1 MRKVSWVLMAFL
13 FLAVRT
19 AGAGVRRPPRAPASG
34 AVQPTE
40 SAALFVGIR
49 EFAYDPTL
57 TEVRYAVDDAV
68 DLAYVLA
75 VDGETHLVPPERV
88 VLALSGQ
95 PQKHESQE
103 RLKALVAA
111 GASVRTAG
119 QSDILTLLE
128 SQSRAVGRNGILIV
142 AFATHGISEGGV
154 QYLLTA
160 QSLVRHRQTTIAE
173 SEVRDIITRAGVPRS
188 LILLDACRQNLTTER
203 GTDPDPRSAAVALRR
218 GMGEIS
224 GQVVFSAAAIGE
236 YAYDDDVRRNGVFTA
251 AVIDGLR
258 CGASTDSRGFVTVE
272 TLSAYV
278 EERVLSWV
286 QIHRDPSVRRATQL
300 QFEGRSKSMPLS
312 TCTGRNRHQ

>member
-1 MRKVSWVLMAFL
+1 M
-13 FLAVRT
+13 
-19 AGAGVRRPPRAPASG
+19 
-34 AVQPTE
+34 E
-40 SAALFVGIR
+40 SAALFVGVR
-49 EFAYDPTL
+49 YFPYDPRL
-57 TEVRYAVDDAV
+57 TEVKYAVDDAV

-95 PQKHESQE
+95 PQKPKSQQN
-103 RLKALVAA
+103 LDALISA
-111 GASVRTAG
+111 GASVHTAG

-142 AFATHGISEGGV
+142 AFATHGISEDGT

-160 QSLVRHRQTTIAE
+160 ESLVQHRETAIAE
-173 SEVRDIITRAGVPRS
+173 SKVRDIITRAGVPRS
-188 LILLDACRQNLTTER
+188 IILLDACRQNLTSDR
-203 GTDPDPRSAAVALRR
+203 AGVPDPRSAAAALRR
-218 GMGEIS
+218 VMGDVN
-224 GQVVFSAAAIGE
+224 GQVVFSAAAAGE

-272 TLSAYV
+272 TLSSYV

-286 QIHRDPSVRRATQL
+286 QKHRDPTVRRATQL
-300 QFEGRSKSMPLS
+300 QFEGRAKSMPLA
-312 TCTGRNRHQ
+312 TCDGRGR

>member
-1 MRKVSWVLMAFL
+1 MRKVPWFCVALLFL
-13 FLAVRT
+13 FDRT
-19 AGAGVRRPPRAPASG
+19 AVAGVRRPQRTPGSA
-34 AVQPTE
+34 AVQPME
-40 SAALFVGIR
+40 SAALFVGVR
-49 EFAYDPTL
+49 YFPYDPRL
-57 TEVRYAVDDAV
+57 TEVKYAVDDAV

-95 PQKHESQE
+95 PQKPKSQQN
-103 RLKALVAA
+103 LDALISA
-111 GASVRTAG
+111 GASVHTAG

-142 AFATHGISEGGV
+142 AFATHGISEDGT

-160 QSLVRHRQTTIAE
+160 ESLVQHRETAIAE
-173 SEVRDIITRAGVPRS
+173 SKVRDIITRAGVPRS
-188 LILLDACRQNLTTER
+188 IILLDACRQNLTSDR
-203 GTDPDPRSAAVALRR
+203 AGVPDPRSAAAALRR
-218 GMGEIS
+218 VMGDVN
-224 GQVVFSAAAIGE
+224 GQVVFSAAAAGE

-272 TLSAYV
+272 TLSSYV

-286 QIHRDPSVRRATQL
+286 QKHRDPTVRRATQL
-300 QFEGRSKSMPLS
+300 QFEGRAKSMPLA
-312 TCTGRNRHQ
+312 TCDGRGR

>member
-1 MRKVSWVLMAFL
+1 M
-13 FLAVRT
+13 
-19 AGAGVRRPPRAPASG
+19 
-34 AVQPTE
+34 E

-49 EFAYDPTL
+49 EFVYDSTL

-75 VDGETHLVPPERV
+75 VDGKAHLVPPERV
-88 VLALSGQ
+88 ILALSGQ

-103 RLKALVAA
+103 RLDALVAA
-111 GASVRTAG
+111 GASIHPAG

-142 AFATHGISEGGV
+142 AFATHGISEGGT

-160 QSLVRHRQTTIAE
+160 QSLVRHRETTIAE
-173 SEVRDIITRAGVPRS
+173 SAVRDIITRAGVPRS
-188 LILLDACRQNLTTER
+188 LVLLDACRQNLTTER
-203 GTDPDPRSAAVALRR
+203 GPEPDPRSAAAALRR
-218 GMGEIS
+218 VMGDIN
-224 GQVVFSAAAIGE
+224 GQVVFSAAATGE

-258 CGASTDSRGFVTVE
+258 CGASTDARGFVTVE

-278 EERVLSWV
+278 EERVLSWI
-286 QIHRDPSVRRATQL
+286 QIHRDPGTRRATQL
-300 QFEGRSKSMPLS
+300 QFEGRSRSMPLS
-312 TCTGRNRHQ
+312 SCAGGDHLQ